1 MTSPFPPPPTAP
13 TTVTVVGDGR
23 LGRPLARALRAAG
36 AVVHGPTTRGVTAP
50 SADVILLCVPDG
62 EIAGAAR
69 ALRGSTALLGS
80 MSGATPLAELDVDFG
95 WHPLQTFVGDE
106 GPDAFRGIGCAIAG
120 RSADALAA
128 AQQLADLL
136 GAHAFPVADDQRAAY
151 HAAASIASNFTVTL
165 LAAAENVAAGAG
177 LSPAEARALLAPL
190 VRRTIDNWAT
200 LGPEAA
206 LTGPVSRGDEHTVT
220 RQRDTISERS
230 PDALPLFDVLCEST
244 RVLAEKNRVDA

>member
-1 MTSPFPPPPTAP
+1 M
-13 TTVTVVGDGR
+13 TVTVVGGGR

-36 AVVHGPTTRGVTAP
+36 AVVHGPMMRGETVP
-50 SADVILLCVPDG
+50 SADVVLLCVTDG
-62 EIAGAAR
+62 EIAGAADMLHGSA
-69 ALRGSTALLGS
+69 ALIGSV
-80 MSGATPLAELDVDFG
+80 SGANPLAELDVDFG

-120 RSADALAA
+120 KSVDALAV

-177 LSPAEARALLAPL
+177 LTPAEARALLAPL
-190 VRRTIDNWAT
+190 VRRTIENWAVR
-200 LGPEAA
+200 GPEAA
-206 LTGPVSRGDEHTVT
+206 LTGPVSRGDERTVT
-220 RQRDTISERS
+220 RQRDAIAGRS
-230 PDALPLFDVLCEST
+230 PEVLPLFDVLCEST
-244 RVLAEKNRVDA
+244 RGLAKKGRATA